1 MKKLFSTIF
10 VLVLLLSGSAYSMT
24 ENQMMIIHQVLNVDQ
39 GKVTKQMH
47 TDFWKDV
54 PNKSDMVEFMETTG
68 IMAKLTRDGMN
79 YQMELW
85 KSALISYQNKQ
96 VFKSEDYIKAKET
109 MTDFIN
115 RVSKNIPDA
124 NERAQVINQMK
135 TGMINS
141 DNLLKSAAARTNMQS
156 VQGPIVELS
165 EERIILVINNIEKSF
180 SRIDKLLQSEWKD

>member
-1 MKKLFSTIF
+1 MKNLFTFLVLGFLFS
-10 VLVLLLSGSAYSMT
+10 GNAYSMT
-24 ENQMMIIHQVLNVDQ
+24 DNQMMIINQVLNVNQ
-39 GKVTKQMH
+39 GKVTKQMY

-115 RVSKNIPDA
+115 RVSKNIPNA
-124 NERAQVINQMK
+124 NERVQVINQMK
-135 TGMINS
+135 TAMINS
-141 DNLLKSAAARTNMQS
+141 NNLLKSAASRTNMKS

-165 EERIILVINNIEKSF
+165 EERMTFVISNIEKSF